1 MRTIFITAFF
11 FNHPR
16 GCDTHTIMAPDH
28 QGVRSTLVVILI
40 ESMNYSISGE
50 EMAFLLYMDF

>member
-1 MRTIFITAFF
+1 
-11 FNHPR
+11 
-16 GCDTHTIMAPDH
+16 MAPDH